1 MSKRIKPRLEFRYYQ
16 IPIGEPCLALLG
28 QKWIQ
33 SYGSGI
39 DYLHFHNYMEIGYC
53 YDGCGELVLGKV
65 SETFGKGKF
74 SVIPKNYPHTT
85 NSKLGTVSS
94 WEYLFIDPSK
104 VFKEM
109 YGSSSTIGS
118 KILRRVNAKAHLLE
132 VDKYPEMAGKIQMII
147 EVMRNCEE
155 FYLEEA
161 KGLVQ
166 ALLLEIA
173 RMNRGTEDDRIED
186 HGQKGFILIAKA
198 IDYISDHYMEPLK
211 VSELSEKC
219 HMSEA
224 HFRRLFSSYMK
235 MSPMEYIN
243 SVRINIACDYMR
255 KTNDSIFDIA
265 HKCGF
270 TTESTFHRNFKKVMN
285 VSPSEW
291 RNSPENWE
299 RQLLKFDIH
308 TEEGW

>member
-16 IPIGEPCLALLG
+16 IPAGEPCLALLG

-39 DYLHFHNYMEIGYC
+39 DYLHFHNYIEIGYC
-53 YDGCGELVLGKV
+53 YDGCGDLVLGEV

-85 NSKLGTVSS
+85 NSKLGTISS
-94 WEYLFIDPSK
+94 WEYLFIDPAK
-104 VFKEM
+104 ILKEM
-109 YGSSSTIGS
+109 YGSSNIGN

-132 VDKYPEMAGKIQMII
+132 VDKYPEMAGKIQMIV

-173 RMNRGTEDDRIED
+173 RMNRSAEDDRIVD
-186 HGQKGFILIAKA
+186 HGQKGFILISKA

-235 MSPMEYIN
+235 MSPIEYIN

-270 TTESTFHRNFKKVMN
+270 TTESTFHRNFKKVMG